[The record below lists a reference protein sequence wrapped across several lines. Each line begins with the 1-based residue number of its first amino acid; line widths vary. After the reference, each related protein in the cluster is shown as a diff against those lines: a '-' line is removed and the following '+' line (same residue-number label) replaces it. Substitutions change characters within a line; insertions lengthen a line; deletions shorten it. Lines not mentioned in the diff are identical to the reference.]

1 MNTDTHSAASPAN
14 PSSLL
19 LNGKRHHRSL
29 YIGIS
34 LGLTLAIAGLIF
46 LYLAPPGRVTAVLI
60 TYKQSFLEAFE
71 FGEDELFIEL
81 EYERDGRQNIHKT
94 PVVPVTKLGTGVTWN
109 VSEADI
115 EYHALRRI
123 RVMDEDLISDDIY
136 DSVDVTLGEPLVG
149 SRYAFRV
156 FRSYPHRDIYRPL
169 FYLSG
174 AVFVVVVIL
183 IIRSTAR

>member
-1 MNTDTHSAASPAN
+1 MNTDTHSAASPAD
-14 PSSLL
+14 PSSPLL
-19 LNGKRHHRSL
+19 TGKSNHRL
-29 YIGIS
+29 FYIGIS
-34 LGLTLAIAGLIF
+34 LGLSLAVAGLTF
-46 LYLAPPGRVTAVLI
+46 FCLAPPGRVTAVLI
-60 TYKQSFLEAFE
+60 TYKQSFLETFE

-81 EYERDGRQNIHKT
+81 EYERDGGQNIHKT
-94 PVVPVTKLGTGVTWN
+94 PVVPVTKLGNGVTWN

-115 EYHALRRI
+115 EYNALRRI

-174 AVFVVVVIL
+174 AVFAVVIIF

>member
-14 PSSLL
+14 PSPSLS
-19 LNGKRHHRSL
+19 NGKSNHRSI
-29 YIGIS
+29 YIMIFV
-34 LGLTLAIAGLIF
+34 GLTLAIAGLIYF
-46 LYLAPPGRVTAVLI
+46 CLAPPGQVTAVLI

-81 EYERDGRQNIHKT
+81 EYERDGEPNIYKT
-94 PVVPVTKLGTGVTWN
+94 PVVPVTKLGNGVTWN

-136 DSVDVTLGEPLVG
+136 DSVDVTLGEPLIG
-149 SRYAFRV
+149 SRYAFHV
-156 FRSYPHRDIYRPL
+156 FRSYPYRDIYRPL

-174 AVFVVVVIL
+174 AVFAVAVIL
-183 IIRSTAR
+183 LMRSTAR